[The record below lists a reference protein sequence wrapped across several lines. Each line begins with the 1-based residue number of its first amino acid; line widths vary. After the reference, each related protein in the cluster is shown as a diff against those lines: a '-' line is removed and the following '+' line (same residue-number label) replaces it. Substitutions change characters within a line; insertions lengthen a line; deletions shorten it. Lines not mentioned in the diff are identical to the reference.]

1 MLLKKQ
7 IHTPTPDQILAYV
20 SSRDVWIG
28 IAEIRR
34 DLMMG
39 KVDGGAGLAAVV
51 KKLVGEGR
59 LEARERPR
67 YEVRAGEQAKG
78 NIT

>member
-7 IHTPTPDQILAYV
+7 IATPTPDQILAYV
-20 SSRDVWIG
+20 SSRDGWIG
-28 IAEIRR
+28 IADIRR

-51 KKLVGEGR
+51 KRMAGEGR

-67 YEVRAGEQAKG
+67 YEVRAGK
-78 NIT
+78 